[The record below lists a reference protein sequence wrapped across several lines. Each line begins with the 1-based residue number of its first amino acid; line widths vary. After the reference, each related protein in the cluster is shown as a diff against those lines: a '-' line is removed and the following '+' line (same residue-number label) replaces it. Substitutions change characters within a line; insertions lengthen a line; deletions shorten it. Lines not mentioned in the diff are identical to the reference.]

1 MRKEFNNWVSSHK
14 KELIIGGV
22 VVAVIITGSII
33 LYIHPEIIDAIT
45 SLPEKKSSESGV
57 KLLSRSAQSLS
68 EKTVEAADICTTTK
82 TISFAD
88 TPPFNVREHV
98 RALPK
103 GKHASEA
110 AKAYAE
116 ELGITLQSDQTIVKP
131 YMKCKATV

>member
-1 MRKEFNNWVSSHK
+1 MREEINDWITSHK

-22 VVAVIITGSII
+22 VATVVITFGVI
-33 LYIHPEIIDAIT
+33 LYIHPEIIDAVI

-57 KLLSRSAQSLS
+57 KLLSRSAQSLA
-68 EKTVEAADICTTTK
+68 EKSVEAADICTSTR

-88 TPPFNVREHV
+88 TPPFSVREHV
-98 RALPK
+98 RALPE

-110 AKAYAE
+110 AKAFAE
-116 ELGITLQSDQTIVKP
+116 ELGITLQNDQTIVKP

>member
-1 MRKEFNNWVSSHK
+1 MREEINDWIKSHK

-22 VVAVIITGSII
+22 VVAVVITGGIV
-33 LYIHPEIIDAIT
+33 LYTHPEIADAIL

-68 EKTVEAADICTTTK
+68 EKTVEAANICTSTR

-98 RALPK
+98 RVLPK

-110 AKAYAE
+110 AKAFAE

-131 YMKCKATV
+131 YMKCKA

>member
-1 MRKEFNNWVSSHK
+1 MRGEINDWVSSHK

-22 VVAVIITGSII
+22 VVAVVITGGIV
-33 LYIHPEIIDAIT
+33 LYTHPEIADVIL

-68 EKTVEAADICTTTK
+68 EKTVEVADICTSTR

-110 AKAYAE
+110 AKAFAE

-131 YMKCKATV
+131 YIKCKATV